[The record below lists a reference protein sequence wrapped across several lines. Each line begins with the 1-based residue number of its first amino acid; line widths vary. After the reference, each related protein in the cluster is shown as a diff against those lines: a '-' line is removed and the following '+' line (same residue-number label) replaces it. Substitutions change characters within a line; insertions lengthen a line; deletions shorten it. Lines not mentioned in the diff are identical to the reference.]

1 MSKKTIVLCG
11 MIMLLSSYAWA
22 ADPATPEPGAG
33 IKSNYSKVFV
43 QNLPI
48 GQTVSMKELV
58 NLPLIISHHYNTPV
72 FISIVAEKPEKPKE
86 GFEAIPDPNWIQVES
101 NGLTLEAQSEV
112 KLDVKVSVPNDES
125 LLGRKFQ
132 VFINVFTP
140 GETFGG
146 AIRYGYQIK
155 GNFLFTIAP
164 VRNEEGLK
172 AALEH
177 PSDAA
182 FTLFPPRVNLFN
194 VLPGMTVKAISP
206 ERKKITITNNSNKRQ
221 KYFLASID
229 PFKTAYAPDPGAQF
243 TGDPDQVDL
252 GQDEISLNP
261 GQSKQL
267 DIKIKVPKGMDFTQ
281 NPLVYLVSVKSGH
294 VQGMEKFIEIY
305 LWNREIFKSNTEP
318 QVVPIREKK

>member
-1 MSKKTIVLCG
+1 
-11 MIMLLSSYAWA
+11 MILLSSYAWA
-22 ADPATPEPGAG
+22 ANPATPEPRAG

-58 NLPLIISHHYNTPV
+58 NLPLTISHHYDKPTYV
-72 FISIVAEKPEKPKE
+72 SITTEKPQTPKE
-86 GFEAIPDPNWIQVES
+86 GFEAIPDPTWIQVES
-101 NGLTLEAQSEV
+101 TGLTLAPHSEA
-112 KLDVKVSVPNDES
+112 KLDVKVSIPNDES

-132 VFINVFTP
+132 VFVNVFTP
-140 GETFGG
+140 GESFGG
-146 AIRYGYQIK
+146 AISYGYQIK
-155 GNFLFTIAP
+155 GNFLFTVAP

-172 AALEH
+172 SALEH

-182 FTLFPPRVNLFN
+182 FALFPPRVNLFN
-194 VLPGMTVKAISP
+194 VLPGTTVKAISP

-221 KYFLASID
+221 KFLLASVD
-229 PFKTAYAPDPGAQF
+229 PFKTAYSPDPGAQF
-243 TGDPDQVDL
+243 PGDPDQVDL

-261 GQSKQL
+261 GQTKQL

-281 NPLVYLVSVKSGH
+281 NPLVYLISVKSGH
-294 VQGMEKFIEIY
+294 IQGMEKFIEIY

-318 QVVPIREKK
+318 QVVVPVKEKK